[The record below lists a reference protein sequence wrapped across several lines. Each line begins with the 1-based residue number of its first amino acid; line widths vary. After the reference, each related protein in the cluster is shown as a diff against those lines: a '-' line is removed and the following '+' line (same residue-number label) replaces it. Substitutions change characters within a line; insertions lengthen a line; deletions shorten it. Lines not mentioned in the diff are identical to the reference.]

1 MRYTNVHIQAFGHE
15 LPPRVVSSAA
25 LEDALSPLY
34 QKLRLPEG
42 RLELISGVRERRFW
56 EPNTRPSTVSVRT
69 VRAAL
74 ERAGVG
80 VERLGALV
88 HTSVCRDYLE
98 PATAS
103 VVAGALDLPRSAM
116 VFDISNACLGFMNGL
131 VTIANMIEL
140 GQIQAGVVVATE
152 AGEGLVDATVADL
165 NERAK
170 NGINRKHLKP
180 AFASLT
186 IGSGS
191 VAAVLVRADQ
201 AGPGG
206 ARLLGGAFAQATE
219 HAGLCRSAPDQGFA
233 GGAHPLME
241 TESESVLENGC
252 ALASDTWTRFKDK
265 LGWSDRTPDRIY
277 CHQVGASYRKALFDA
292 LELEADEDY
301 PTLEFLG
308 NVGSVSLP
316 IGVALAEREGRLRAG
331 DRLAMLG
338 IGSGLNCV
346 MLGAEW
352 T

>member
-1 MRYTNVHIQAFGHE
+1 APLTRLARGRPGARAGEGGRIFGGARARPRARAAARRPLRRGSFRRPACCDRLRALREGAMRYTNVHIQAFGHE

-56 EPNTRPSTVSVRT
+56 GPNTRPSTVSVRT

-131 VTIANMIEL
+131 VTIANMIGL
-140 GQIQAGVVVATE
+140 GQSQAGVVVATE

-165 NERAK
+165 NERAR
-170 NGINRKHLKP
+170 NGINSKHLKP
-180 AFASLT
+180 AFASL
-186 IGSGS
+186 
-191 VAAVLVRADQ
+191 
-201 AGPGG
+201 
-206 ARLLGGAFAQATE
+206 
-219 HAGLCRSAPDQGFA
+219 
-233 GGAHPLME
+233 
-241 TESESVLENGC
+241 
-252 ALASDTWTRFKDK
+252 
-265 LGWSDRTPDRIY
+265 
-277 CHQVGASYRKALFDA
+277 
-292 LELEADEDY
+292 
-301 PTLEFLG
+301 
-308 NVGSVSLP
+308 
-316 IGVALAEREGRLRAG
+316 
-331 DRLAMLG
+331 
-338 IGSGLNCV
+338 
-346 MLGAEW
+346 
-352 T
+352 